1 MMANYL
7 NECQTAG
14 KNPSWSW
21 DEKPLSSCDKRI
33 LQIAQKPIADA
44 ENTARKTV
52 PKTRFLGDSS
62 RDGKPIACAIWGCLG
77 AINLSQPVGPSAS
90 RSAIQSDALS
100 LWPKHPKPVSFLSSE
115 APPGSGLTPL
125 NPTIAH
131 TKYPHLDSIVALARF
146 VIFAFPQEITRK
158 STAYDIDRVLILSNA

>member
-7 NECQTAG
+7 NECETAG
-14 KNPSWSW
+14 ENPSWSL

-77 AINLSQPVGPSAS
+77 AINLSQISLDLYREIEGTVPPSTGLHTV
-90 RSAIQSDALS
+90 AIADKCS
-100 LWPKHPKPVSFLSSE
+100 VSVHQGF
-115 APPGSGLTPL
+115 
-125 NPTIAH
+125 
-131 TKYPHLDSIVALARF
+131 DFAR
-146 VIFAFPQEITRK
+146 
-158 STAYDIDRVLILSNA
+158 